1 MVNRNEFTKVY
12 HPSKPQPMTRK
23 PRLTQNL
30 WERFG
35 FQDNPY
41 DTRALSLSPESPLSV
56 AEAFVGRGEKSSEWQ
71 LLMNF
76 LRNPGGGCAVVE
88 GDVGVGK
95 TTFVNLHRY
104 LWENEAQTKLLT
116 PASEISVQRDWGV
129 REFLLSVVGAL
140 AGRLALKM
148 GQAAATKDEL
158 LTEVSALTGVL
169 VRESVGLSGG
179 ISVLGSGATG
189 GKNKST
195 TVHRGEVSVPALKQ
209 YLDRLLARVRKARFA
224 GAILH
229 LNNLELLARD
239 DPQQLIRFFDE
250 TRDSLQTKHVYFIFV
265 GYTGMFQE
273 IIVPLERVRSVF
285 FGHPIHLPPL
295 SNQDVHRAIKLR
307 YKLLALKKN
316 KWIAPVDDELVDHLY
331 DVFAGKIRFIMDS
344 ITTLV
349 TRLPE
354 GVTSTLSADGAR
366 EMLQRLAWER
376 IRSVL
381 TDAEQGVL
389 EIAVE
394 QGRFTNSSLV
404 KATGKSKQNVAKYL
418 KRLVDLNFAYL
429 AEKRGRSVYY
439 ETSPE
444 LALLRKNAVE

>member
-1 MVNRNEFTKVY
+1 MNAKA
-12 HPSKPQPMTRK
+12 
-23 PRLTQNL
+23 RLTQNL

-35 FQDNPY
+35 FRDNPF
-41 DTRALSLSPESPLSV
+41 DTRALSISPESALSV
-56 AEAFVGRGEKSSEWQ
+56 AEAFVGRGEKSTEWK
-71 LLMNF
+71 LLTNF

-104 LWENEAQTKLLT
+104 LWESEATTKLIT
-116 PASEISVQRDWGV
+116 PASEISVQGDWGI
-129 REFLLSVVGAL
+129 REFLLSVVSAL

-148 GQAAATKDEL
+148 GQSAAAKDEL

-169 VRESVGLSGG
+169 VREYLNVSGG
-179 ISVLGSGATG
+179 VSVLGSGATG
-189 GKNKST
+189 GKSKSA
-195 TVHRGEVSVPALKQ
+195 TVHRGDVSTATITEFLN
-209 YLDRLLARVRKARFA
+209 RVLTRIRKAKYV

-239 DPQQLIRFFDE
+239 DPRKLARFFDE
-250 TRDSLQTKHVYFIFV
+250 IRDSLQTPHVYFVFV

-273 IIVPLERVRSVF
+273 IIVPIERVRSVF
-285 FGHPIHLPPL
+285 FGYPIHLMPL
-295 SNQDVHRAIKLR
+295 SKEDVHHAINLR

-316 KWIAPVDDELVDHLY
+316 KWIPPVDDGLVDHLY

-349 TRLPE
+349 TQLPE
-354 GVTSTLSADGAR
+354 GVTGTLSAQAAR
-366 EMLQRLAWER
+366 EMLQQLTRER
-376 IRSVL
+376 VRSVL
-381 TDAEQGVL
+381 TDAEQSVL
-389 EIAVE
+389 EIAVK

-418 KRLVDLNFAYL
+418 KRLVTLNFVFHAD
-429 AEKRGRSVYY
+429 KRGRNVYY
-439 ETSPE
+439 ESSPD
-444 LALLRKNAVE
+444 LALLRD

>member
-1 MVNRNEFTKVY
+1 
-12 HPSKPQPMTRK
+12 MTSK

-35 FQDNPY
+35 FRDNPY
-41 DTRALSLSPESPLSV
+41 DTRALSLSPESALSV
-56 AEAFVGRGEKSSEWQ
+56 AEAFVGRGEKSNEWR
-71 LLMNF
+71 LLTNF

-95 TTFVNLHRY
+95 TTFVNFHRY
-104 LWENEAQTKLLT
+104 LWENEAETKLLT

-148 GQAAATKDEL
+148 GQSAATKDEL
-158 LTEVSALTGVL
+158 LTEVSALTGLL
-169 VRESVGLSGG
+169 VRESLNLSGG

-189 GKNKST
+189 GKSKST
-195 TVHRGEVSVPALKQ
+195 IVHRGEVSVPALKQ
-209 YLDRLLARVRKARFA
+209 YLDRLLARVRKARFV
-224 GAILH
+224 GSILH

-239 DPQQLIRFFDE
+239 DPRRLARFFDE
-250 TRDSLQTKHVYFIFV
+250 TRDSLQTPHVYFIFV

-273 IIVPLERVRSVF
+273 IIVPVERVRSVF

-295 SNQDVHRAIKLR
+295 SKQDVHSAIKLR

-316 KWIAPVDDELVDHLY
+316 KWIAPVDDELIDHLY
-331 DVFAGKIRFIMDS
+331 NVFAGKIRFIMDA

-349 TRLPE
+349 TSLPE
-354 GVTSTLSADGAR
+354 GVTSTLSADDAR
-366 EMLQRLAWER
+366 EMLQQLAWER
-376 IRSVL
+376 IRSLL
-381 TDAEQGVL
+381 TDSEQGVL
-389 EIAVE
+389 TAAVE

-404 KATGKSKQNVAKYL
+404 KATGKSKQNVAKYV
-418 KRLVDLNFAYL
+418 KRLVELNFAYQ
-429 AEKRGRSVYY
+429 AEKRGRSVFY

-444 LALLRKNAVE
+444 LALLRRNEND

>member
-1 MVNRNEFTKVY
+1 
-12 HPSKPQPMTRK
+12 MTSK

-35 FQDNPY
+35 FRDNPY
-41 DTRALSLSPESPLSV
+41 DTRALSLSPESALSV
-56 AEAFVGRGEKSSEWQ
+56 AEAFVGRGEKSNEWR
-71 LLMNF
+71 LLTNF

-95 TTFVNLHRY
+95 TTFVNFHRY
-104 LWENEAQTKLLT
+104 LWENEAETKLLT

-148 GQAAATKDEL
+148 GQSAATKDEL

-169 VRESVGLSGG
+169 VRESLNLSGG

-189 GKNKST
+189 GKSKST
-195 TVHRGEVSVPALKQ
+195 IVHRGEVSVPALKQ

-224 GAILH
+224 GSILH

-239 DPQQLIRFFDE
+239 DPRRLARFFDE
-250 TRDSLQTKHVYFIFV
+250 TRDSLQTPHVYFIFV

-273 IIVPLERVRSVF
+273 IIVPVERVRSVF

-295 SNQDVHRAIKLR
+295 SKQDVHSAIKLR

-316 KWIAPVDDELVDHLY
+316 KWIAPVDDELIDHLY
-331 DVFAGKIRFIMDS
+331 NVFAGKIRFIMDA

-349 TRLPE
+349 TSLPE
-354 GVTSTLSADGAR
+354 GVTSTLSADDAR
-366 EMLQRLAWER
+366 EMLQQLAWER
-376 IRSVL
+376 IHSLL
-381 TDAEQGVL
+381 TDSEQGVL
-389 EIAVE
+389 AAAVE

-404 KATGKSKQNVAKYL
+404 KATGKSKQNVAKYV
-418 KRLVDLNFAYL
+418 KRLVELNFAYQ
-429 AEKRGRSVYY
+429 AEKRGRSVFY

-444 LALLRKNAVE
+444 LALLRRNEND

>member
-1 MVNRNEFTKVY
+1 
-12 HPSKPQPMTRK
+12 
-23 PRLTQNL
+23 
-30 WERFG
+30 
-35 FQDNPY
+35 
-41 DTRALSLSPESPLSV
+41 LSV
-56 AEAFVGRGEKSSEWQ
+56 AEAFVGRGAKSNESQ
-71 LLMNF
+71 LLTNF

-95 TTFVNLHRY
+95 TTFVNFHRY
-104 LWENEAQTKLLT
+104 VWENESEAKLLT
-116 PASEISVQRDWGV
+116 PASEISVQRNWGV

-148 GQAAATKDEL
+148 GQSAAAKDEL
-158 LTEVSALTGVL
+158 LMEVSALTGVL
-169 VRESVGLSGG
+169 IRESLNVSGG
-179 ISVLGSGATG
+179 VSVLGSGVTG
-189 GKNKST
+189 GKSKT
-195 TVHRGEVSVPALKQ
+195 MTVHRGKVSVTMLKQ
-209 YLDRLLARVRKARFA
+209 YLDRLLVRVRRAKFA

-229 LNNLELLARD
+229 LNNLELLAQD
-239 DPQQLIRFFDE
+239 DPKQLARFFDE
-250 TRDSLQTKHVYFIFV
+250 TRDSLQTRHVYFVFV

-273 IIVPLERVRSVF
+273 IIVPVERVRSVF

-295 SNQDVHRAIKLR
+295 SKQDVHRAIKLR

-316 KWIAPVDDELVDHLY
+316 KWIPPVDDELVDHLY
-331 DVFAGKIRFIMDS
+331 EVFAGKIRFIMDS

-354 GVTSTLSADGAR
+354 GVTGTLSTVAAR
-366 EMLQRLAWER
+366 EMLEQLAWER

-389 EIAVE
+389 AQAVE

-418 KRLVDLNFAYL
+418 KRLVDLNFAYQ
-429 AEKRGRSVYY
+429 AERRGRSVYY

-444 LALLRKNAVE
+444 LALLQGDATGK